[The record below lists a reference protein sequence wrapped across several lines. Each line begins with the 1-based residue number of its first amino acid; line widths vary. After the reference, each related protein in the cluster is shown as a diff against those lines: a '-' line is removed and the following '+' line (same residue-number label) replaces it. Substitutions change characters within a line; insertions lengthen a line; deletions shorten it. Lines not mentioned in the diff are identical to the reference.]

1 MGNIMETLITDGRFN
16 TLVSAI
22 QAANLSDTLT
32 KPGPYTLFAATDDAF
47 AGMPAGEVDR
57 LMADIPAL
65 TRLVSYHVVPGRLM
79 AADVLYADSLTTV
92 QGDPLK
98 IQRYDS
104 KPYVNDAQI
113 IGTDVLADNGV
124 IHIIDA
130 VLLPPMQ

>member
-1 MGNIMETLITDGRFN
+1 MGNIMDTLSADGRFN

-22 QAANLSDTLT
+22 QAANLTDALT
-32 KPGPYTLFAATDDAF
+32 QPGPFTLFAATDDAF
-47 AGMPAGEVDR
+47 AGLQVGEVDR

-65 TRLVSYHVVPGRLM
+65 TRMVSYHVVAGKLM

-98 IQRYDS
+98 IQRYDG

-124 IHIIDA
+124 IHLIDA
-130 VLLPPMQ
+130 VLLPPR